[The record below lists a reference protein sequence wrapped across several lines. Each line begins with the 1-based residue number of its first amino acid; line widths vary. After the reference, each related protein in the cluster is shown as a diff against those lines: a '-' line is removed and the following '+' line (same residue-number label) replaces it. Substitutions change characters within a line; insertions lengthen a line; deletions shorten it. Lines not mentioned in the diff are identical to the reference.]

1 MSNNLLLQSVH
12 GNFLQTLEQFAGSD
26 CSGSDGDAD
35 RVLTASTVTSA
46 LGEIMVVK
54 DHQVLRKTDEFT
66 VTGNAIT
73 IIGKTWDEAKLEVIY
88 FK

>member
-12 GNFLQTLEQFAGSD
+12 GNFLQTLEQFVGSD
-26 CSGSDGDAD
+26 CSGSDGDAN

-46 LGEIMVVK
+46 LGEIMVVA
-54 DHQVLRKTDEFT
+54 DHQVLRKTDDYT
-66 VTGNAIT
+66 ISGNDIT
-73 IIGKTWDEAKLEVIY
+73 LLIKVWDEMKLEVIY